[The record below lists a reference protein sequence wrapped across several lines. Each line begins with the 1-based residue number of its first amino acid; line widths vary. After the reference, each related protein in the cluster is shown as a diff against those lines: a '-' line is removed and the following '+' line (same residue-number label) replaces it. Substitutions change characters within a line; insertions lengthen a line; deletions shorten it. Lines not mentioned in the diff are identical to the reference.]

1 MSAPNTLNPIA
12 PTRNRRRNNVS
23 SKNQKWSPEEDAL
36 LKKIVSESEENV
48 NWKAAESQ
56 FPGKTSQQ
64 IFERWTKVLDPVLLK
79 GSWTRQEDEI
89 IINFV
94 RIYGCKSWTKLA
106 QMLPGRIGKQCR
118 ERWLNHL
125 NPDINKGPWTP
136 EEDQQ
141 LLILHEQFGNHWS
154 KIAAM
159 MPSRADN
166 MIKNRWYSTLSKK
179 TKEEV
184 EESIRAYHQSPSM
197 IPAVKKMQ
205 IGSSGE
211 NTPSKKVNFQLGSM
225 GQMNMI
231 QPNAQIQ
238 MQQPMQMVQQLQQPQ
253 QIQQQPQQ
261 QQQQPQQN
269 QENLPKP
276 LFEEVQMDAPSLWT
290 PSLGNTPFSGTPLG
304 LISPMMPSASPFAL
318 LSPYKKMTPMFS
330 PWAVDTPKSG
340 FMSPMHQKYSP
351 PSLSEN
357 RAELMNLIVHQ

>member
-1 MSAPNTLNPIA
+1 MNPIA

-23 SKNQKWSPEEDAL
+23 SKNQKWSAEEDAL
-36 LKKIVSESEENV
+36 LRKIASESETV

-64 IFERWTKVLDPVLLK
+64 IFERWTKVLDPQLLK
-79 GSWTRQEDEI
+79 GSWTRQEDEV

-106 QMLPGRIGKQCR
+106 NMLPGRIGKQCR

-125 NPDINKGPWTP
+125 NPDLNRGPWTP

-154 KIAAM
+154 KISAL

-184 EESIRAYHQSPSM
+184 EESIRSIQNGMPSASSLNQMMNHQNM
-197 IPAVKKMQ
+197 AGIQMPAIEQ
-205 IGSSGE
+205 
-211 NTPSKKVNFQLGSM
+211 TPKKVNFNQ
-225 GQMNMI
+225 
-231 QPNAQIQ
+231 A
-238 MQQPMQMVQQLQQPQ
+238 PMTNTPS
-253 QIQQQPQQ
+253 
-261 QQQQPQQN
+261 QN
-269 QENLPKP
+269 TTPTQENLPKP
-276 LFEEVQMDAPSLWT
+276 LFEEMPMDTPSLWT
-290 PSLGNTPFSGTPLG
+290 PSITNTPFSGTPLG

-330 PWAVDTPKSG
+330 PWAADTPKSG